1 VLEVIQLIDQ
11 ALERALRGEIPLPQS
26 VDVSFAVP
34 DKRWG
39 TAITKPTVNL
49 FLWDV
54 RRDKRS
60 GHFGHRE
67 VRDENGRATL
77 EVMDPDITFRY
88 LVTTWAGDPGDEHQL
103 LGSVL
108 RMLLRTDVIAP
119 DHLPEEL
126 AVLGDILVGV
136 ASGEGRP
143 NDFWSSLDG
152 QLKPGLEITL
162 TCRVP
167 LGRDVEMG
175 PPIGELDLALSRRP
189 VERPVEG
196 E

>member
-1 VLEVIQLIDQ
+1 MIQLIDQ
-11 ALERALRGEIPLPQS
+11 ALERALRAEVPLPQS

-49 FLWDV
+49 FLWDI

-60 GHFGHRE
+60 GHFGS
-67 VRDENGRATL
+67 RDTVDAEGRRTRVPL
-77 EVMDPDITFRY
+77 DPDVSFRY

-108 RMLLRTDVIAP
+108 RMLLRTDAIEAAHQP
-119 DHLPEEL
+119 DDL
-126 AVLGDILVGV
+126 VVVGDVLVGV

-162 TCRVP
+162 TCRIP
-167 LGRDVEMG
+167 LGRDIEIG
-175 PPIGELDLALSRRP
+175 PPIGEFDLDLSRRP
-189 VERPVEG
+189 VEPLEG
-196 E
+196 A

>member
-1 VLEVIQLIDQ
+1 MIQLIDQ
-11 ALERALRGEIPLPQS
+11 ALERALRAEVPLPAS

-60 GHFGHRE
+60 AHFGARPG
-67 VRDENGRATL
+67 VDADGRATL
-77 EVMDPDITFRY
+77 RPMDPDVVFRY

-108 RMLLRTDVIAP
+108 RMLLRTSAIEQEHRP
-119 DHLPEEL
+119 DDLI
-126 AVLGDILVGV
+126 VVGDILLDV
-136 ASGEGRP
+136 ASGDGRP

-152 QLKPGLEITL
+152 QLKPGMEISI

-167 LGRDVEMG
+167 LDRDIELG
-175 PPIGELDLALSRRP
+175 PIISEFDVDVSRQAQGWEP
-189 VERPVEG
+189 AAEG
-196 E
+196 G

>member
-1 VLEVIQLIDQ
+1 VILLIDQ
-11 ALERALRGEIPLPQS
+11 ALERALRADVPLPAS
-26 VDVSFAVP
+26 VEVSFAVP

-39 TAITKPTVNL
+39 SAITKPTVNL

-60 GHFGHRE
+60 GHFGTRAGVDAEGRPTRE
-67 VRDENGRATL
+67 L
-77 EVMDPDITFRY
+77 MDPDVVFRY

-108 RMLLRTDVIAP
+108 RMLLRTTVIEDAHHPDELTIVGDV
-119 DHLPEEL
+119 
-126 AVLGDILVGV
+126 LVDV

-152 QLKPGLEITL
+152 QLKPGLEISL

-167 LGRDVEMG
+167 LGREIEVG
-175 PPIGELDLALSRRP
+175 PPIGEIDIDLSRRP
-189 VERPVEG
+189 VEPLAEG
-196 E
+196 G